1 MRNLVT
7 AIVIVLA
14 CVAGLWLASVDA
26 RTDDTGIEASL
37 IFLIAAALSAVRPR
51 AAVLIALIVG
61 TPIPIVEAMR
71 ASGLPGGI
79 AALAAVRP
87 RGAIVIAFIV
97 GAPIPI
103 AEALRTGTFPAGIV
117 ALGFSVAG
125 ALVGAYLGIIARRSA
140 SSSSA

>member
-26 RTDDTGIEASL
+26 RTDDTGIEAGL

-51 AAVLIALIVG
+51 TAILIALIVG

-71 ASGLPGGI
+71 TSGLPGGV
-79 AALAAVRP
+79 A
-87 RGAIVIAFIV
+87 
-97 GAPIPI
+97 
-103 AEALRTGTFPAGIV
+103 

-125 ALVGAYLGIIARRSA
+125 ALVGAYLGVLVRRSA
-140 SSSSA
+140 SSSRA